1 MYNIHTDWGAR
12 IHITQMEMVGNNGSV
27 Q

>member
-12 IHITQMEMVGNNGSV
+12 IHITQMQGNS
-27 Q
+27 QK